1 MHWEQFFQRQR
12 TGYTK
17 NWSGR
22 VRQNFGNW
30 LTSGA
35 IFSTATY
42 RVYKKLVRAYEAK
55 LGELGGTLDYLKEIQ
70 RGTIRVEQTGSFFD
84 DTFHGQQLIASTPK
98 KHVNEEQLE
107 SGQQEQEAEDN

>member
-1 MHWEQFFQRQR
+1 M
-12 TGYTK
+12 K
-17 NWSGR
+17 
-22 VRQNFGNW
+22 VRNEEPESPDIQHIM
-30 LTSGA
+30 S
-35 IFSTATY
+35 
-42 RVYKKLVRAYEAK
+42 
-55 LGELGGTLDYLKEIQ
+55 ELKVKEIQ

>member
-1 MHWEQFFQRQR
+1 M
-12 TGYTK
+12 
-17 NWSGR
+17 
-22 VRQNFGNW
+22 GNW

-98 KHVNEEQLE
+98 KHVNKEQPE